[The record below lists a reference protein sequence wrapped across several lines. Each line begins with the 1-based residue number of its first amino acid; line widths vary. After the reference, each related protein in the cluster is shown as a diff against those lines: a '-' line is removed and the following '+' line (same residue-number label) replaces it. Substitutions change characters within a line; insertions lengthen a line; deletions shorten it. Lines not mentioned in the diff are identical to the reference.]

1 MRPGSS
7 ACRTSGSSNSSPADV
22 SGTNPR
28 CVARRRTQPTAP
40 RPEAEEQPQ
49 ELQAVIDLAR
59 TVISDDAVRPWLRSP
74 NPGLGDRTP
83 RDVIAAGEHQRVVDL
98 LHALAEGVT
107 S

>member
-1 MRPGSS
+1 MPPGSS
-7 ACRTSGSSNSSPADV
+7 ACRTSGSNNSSPADV
-22 SGTNPR
+22 SGTNAR
-28 CVARRRTQPTAP
+28 GVAHWRTQPTTP
-40 RPEAEEQPQ
+40 HSETEGQLQ

-83 RDVIAAGEHQRVVDL
+83 LDVIASGEHQRVIDL

>member
-1 MRPGSS
+1 MRPDSS
-7 ACRTSGSSNSSPADV
+7 ACRTSGSSSSSPADV

-28 CVARRRTQPTAP
+28 GVARRRTQPTTP
-40 RPEAEEQPQ
+40 HPETEGKPQ

-59 TVISDDAVRPWLRSP
+59 TVISDDAVSLWLRSP
-74 NPGLGDRTP
+74 NPNLGDRTP
-83 RDVIAAGEHQRVVDL
+83 LDVVAAGEHRRVIDL

>member
-1 MRPGSS
+1 M
-7 ACRTSGSSNSSPADV
+7 
-22 SGTNPR
+22 
-28 CVARRRTQPTAP
+28 
-40 RPEAEEQPQ
+40 
-49 ELQAVIDLAR
+49 IDLAR

-83 RDVIAAGEHQRVVDL
+83 QDVIAAGEHQRVVNL

>member
-1 MRPGSS
+1 MRLGYW

-28 CVARRRTQPTAP
+28 GVARRRTQPTVP
-40 RPEAEEQPQ
+40 RPQ